1 MLKEKE
7 LMNENIRRQV
17 NEQIETIRDRERE
30 IESLNKKKIQDEREI
45 EL

>member
-30 IESLNKKKIQDEREI
+30 IESLNKKKI
-45 EL
+45 